1 MPQLEAVV
9 GKVQIVTDSS
19 AQFLDPTVIER
30 YQIEIVPL
38 TIALPSRKV
47 REGRDLDAAAFLRA
61 IDRERARAELKAPP
75 VDEFAKLYARLN
87 QHTDQILSIH
97 LSSGL
102 SDVWN
107 NARQATRTLLGRC
120 EIEVVDSLTTS
131 VGLAML
137 VEEAARVAVD
147 GANLEEVVHAVR
159 AMISRI
165 YSVFYVD
172 SLDYL
177 RHNNL
182 LSEAQALLGAMLEI
196 KPVLS
201 IEEGELIPIE
211 KVRTD
216 SQGIDRLV
224 EFALEFTDF
233 AELVILQHTPHDNDL
248 TTMLRERLSL
258 EFPDRHFPATLYGPS
273 LGALIGPNA
282 IGMMICEALPEDDE
296 DEW

>member
-1 MPQLEAVV
+1 V

-38 TIALPSRKV
+38 TLALPTHRY
-47 REGRDLDAAAFLRA
+47 RDGVDIDAQTFLRTIA
-61 IDRERARAELKAPP
+61 RDRAYARLEPPP
-75 VDEFAKLYARLN
+75 VEIFADLYARLN
-87 QHTDQILSIH
+87 KQTDQIVSIH

-102 SDVWN
+102 GDVWN
-107 NARQATRTLLGRC
+107 NAKQATRTLLGRC
-120 EIEVVDSLTTS
+120 EIEVIDSLTTS

-137 VEEAARVAVD
+137 VEEAARIAAE
-147 GANLEEVVHAVR
+147 GAAFEQIVHTVR
-159 AMISRI
+159 AMVTRI
-165 YSVFYVD
+165 YSIFYVD

-182 LSEAQALLGAMLEI
+182 LSEAQALLGGMLEI

-216 SQGIDRLV
+216 AQAIDRLV
-224 EFALEFTDF
+224 EYVIEFT
-233 AELVILQHTPHDNDL
+233 ELEQLVILQHTPYPTEQTRL
-248 TTMLRERLSL
+248 LRERLAL
-258 EFPDRHFPATLYGPS
+258 EFPDHEFPAVLYGPA
-273 LGALIGPNA
+273 LGALLGPGA
-282 IGMMICEALPEDDE
+282 MGMMICEALPEDE
-296 DEW
+296 DDW